1 MKKLSKILKNKSVAI
16 FIIVVLV
23 VLFTAFVIQMF
34 SNIDNNMGNTKV
46 KLETNHGDIVIELYS
61 DMPVTAG
68 NFEKLVSEGF
78 YDGII
83 FHRVIPN
90 FMIQGGDPTGTGSGG
105 PGYQIKDEFTHEGG
119 NKNNRY
125 TISMANSGPNT
136 GGSQFFIN
144 TNPEGNNFLDSK
156 HPAFGEVVEGMDVV
170 DKIGNVQ
177 TGGGDRP
184 VEDVVIVKAMVI

>member
-90 FMIQGGDPTGTGSGG
+90 FMIQGGDPTGTESGG

-170 DKIGNVQ
+170 DKIALVAIGA
-177 TGGGDRP
+177 GDKP
-184 VEDVVIVKAMVI
+184 VEDVVIEKAIVL